1 MALIAVSPAVPG
13 LLTQWRRRKQARGLS
28 APSLSTGCSCSFVW
42 ARCVGAAT
50 TRPRSNMRAA
60 HPGARNTG
68 RHGLLL
74 SNSTLPTRETGYV
87 PLLHD
92 GGVGAR
98 DARWRQQQVS
108 AALPTALVA
117 PQLPSAFGTA
127 RWILQ
132 TIWGRSQAHPR
143 PGPAPSSA
151 FPPARRVTPAVHRP
165 GRTPPSPLPPLA
177 SVRPPTARPLA
188 PPQPLN
194 SQVHHRRRLWPRPRA
209 GRPRD

>member
-92 GGVGAR
+92 GGV
-98 DARWRQQQVS
+98 
-108 AALPTALVA
+108 LVA
-117 PQLPSAFGTA
+117 PQVPSAFGTA

-165 GRTPPSPLPPLA
+165 GRTPPSPLPQMA